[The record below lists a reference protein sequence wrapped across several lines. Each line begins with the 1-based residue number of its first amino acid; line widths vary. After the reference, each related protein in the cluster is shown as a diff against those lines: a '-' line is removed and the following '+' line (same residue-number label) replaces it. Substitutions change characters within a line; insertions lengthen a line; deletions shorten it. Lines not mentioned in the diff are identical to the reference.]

1 MRLGAGPVLDTEKSN
16 YQKIARNNLR
26 RFYED
31 LDADV
36 AARLG
41 AERKSD
47 EFFFRAFG
55 GRCCI
60 SPAGIVLDG
69 QPETGVLGVLI
80 SMYVLHASHAPCII
94 EPLKSFKELP
104 DSMPYTAAFA
114 ARTQQPIV
122 ARVEAVGQNTR
133 RIIDAFSGKNPP
145 AATAGDFGFLLYPLP
160 KIALCYV
167 FYRADEDFPASVT
180 CLYSANADAHLPT
193 DALADVG
200 EYTSREILRL
210 VAGTEI

>member
-1 MRLGAGPVLDTEKSN
+1 MTEKSN
-16 YQKIARNNLR
+16 YQKIAENNLR

-31 LDADV
+31 PGADA

-41 AERKSD
+41 ADRRSD

-55 GRCCI
+55 GRCRI
-60 SPAGIVLDG
+60 SPAGITLEG
-69 QPETGVLGVLI
+69 QPQAGVLGVLI
-80 SMYVLHASHAPCII
+80 SMYALYASQASCII
-94 EPLKSFKELP
+94 EPLKSFNELP

-122 ARVEAVGQNTR
+122 ARVEAVGQNTQ
-133 RIIDAFSGKNPP
+133 RIIDVFSGKNPP
-145 AATAGDFGFLLYPLP
+145 AGMGGDFGFLLYPLP

-180 CLYSANADAHLPT
+180 CLYSANAVAHLPT

-200 EYTSREILRL
+200 EYTSREILHL
-210 VAGTEI
+210 VQG